1 MLKII
6 NLLRSSAIMNRLLN
20 RIHDSVFALQT
31 FNLFRFSAMF
41 LVSILLVKIPLE
53 VEQIADY
60 EYALFL
66 GSIVTGWWIHG
77 FLQSFMADTGP
88 KDNLSVHQVFKEY
101 SRLFL
106 WIGTG
111 ILLVVS
117 LLIEILA
124 YTGVLQEPPEGFYYY
139 LFFHYVL
146 QVCILIVY
154 YFHRRKWT
162 YGIYALAAYFLIA
175 YIGSFAL
182 LLNETTTLITAF
194 TCLAGFSVPVVV
206 LWVVLYF
213 RQRTGL
219 PPKSSGY
226 VPHLSIL
233 MLIQG
238 IGFISFWSDGFWVQ
252 YFYGTEEL
260 FALFRYGGR
269 EFPLFV
275 ILTTTF
281 STAIIHQAG
290 STAGL
295 DQIRRTS
302 RRYIWLF
309 LPLAIGL
316 MMSSSSLFAL
326 VYHTNFVPASF
337 IFDLYVMLVAVRVLF
352 PRPILIAHRIF
363 HSLLWISA
371 GELLLNLVL
380 SYTLYWHLGIFG
392 LIVASLIAHGFE
404 LACTVYIAHR
414 KLGISPR
421 KYIPVRLYLVFVI
434 ILSSIL
440 VVKYG
445 FFPQDWMHEMVRP

>member
-6 NLLRSSAIMNRLLN
+6 NLLRRSTIMDRLIN

-53 VEQIADY
+53 VEQIANY

-88 KDNLSVHQVFKEY
+88 IHLHSVHQVFNEY

-106 WIGTG
+106 RIGTG
-111 ILLVVS
+111 ILLVAS
-117 LLIEILA
+117 ILIEILA

-162 YGIYALAAYFLIA
+162 TGIYALAVYFLIA
-175 YIGSFAL
+175 YIGSFVV
-182 LLNETTTLITAF
+182 LLNDNTTLVTAF
-194 TCLAGFSVPVVV
+194 TCLAGFSIPVIV
-206 LWVVLYF
+206 LWGFLYF
-213 RQRTGL
+213 RQRTSL
-219 PPKSSGY
+219 SPTISGY

-238 IGFISFWSDGFWVQ
+238 LGFISFWSDGFWVQ
-252 YFYGTEEL
+252 FFYGTEEL

-281 STAIIHQAG
+281 STAIIHQSSSG
-290 STAGL
+290 AGL

-302 RRYIWLF
+302 RRYIWMF
-309 LPLAIGL
+309 LPIAAGL
-316 MMSSSSLFAL
+316 MWSSSTLFAL

-337 IFDLYVMLVAVRVLF
+337 IFDLYVVLVAVRVLF
-352 PRPILIAHRIF
+352 PRPILIAHRLF
-363 HSLLWISA
+363 QSLLWISV
-371 GELLLNLVL
+371 GELLLNLAL
-380 SYTLYWHLGIFG
+380 SYALYWHLGILG
-392 LIVASLIAHGFE
+392 LIAASLIAHGFE
-404 LACTVYIAHR
+404 LGCTIYIAHR
-414 KLGISPR
+414 KLGISPG
-421 KYIPVRLYLVFVI
+421 KYIPVRLYLVFVL

-440 VVKYG
+440 MVKYG
-445 FFPQDWMHEMVRP
+445 FFTPDWMADMVRP